1 MDQKYPK
8 NTNALNFAIQSF
20 KKHQQLMSVPIA
32 QLVKALQLV
41 QVYFGPKGLEFKS
54 RPSQKLSLKNLTFGR
69 ESYQQVDSEK
79 IITTRY
85 LEEIHSCKFGRKL
98 KQQNS

>member
-1 MDQKYPK
+1 LSS
-8 NTNALNFAIQSF
+8 N
-20 KKHQQLMSVPIA
+20 
-32 QLVKALQLV
+32 
-41 QVYFGPKGLEFKS
+41 
-54 RPSQKLSLKNLTFGR
+54 PSQVKKLSLKKLTVGR

-85 LEEIHSCKFGRKL
+85 LEEIHSFKFGRKL